1 MNWKVIKIVYQIEKE
16 RCNSSLLSLIFAVI
30 TALFLCLIFF
40 RPTLIVMTGKYV
52 SMFVMKQ
59 FLMYMTIFFG
69 ITFSLLF
76 IQELRSDYGKG
87 VFHTFLTYPINPG
100 ELVLSK
106 LMALGLYVLYIIIGV
121 TLLFLILSGIFLV
134 WGAVWSISL
143 LIGVLILI
151 FVTYSLS
158 LIISPLMNLSPLPEI
173 LIILFF
179 LTVTFFSFSIPSQY
193 LALLA
198 PFLTIPEI
206 IMGVKQSSQIII
218 FSIGGIFFYFVLGM
232 ISYIYMNMRKGRYVP

>member
-1 MNWKVIKIVYQIEKE
+1 MNWKVLKIVYQIEKE

-30 TALFLCLIFF
+30 TSLFLCLIFF
-40 RPTLIVMTGKYV
+40 RPTLIVMAGKYT
-52 SMFVMKQ
+52 SMYTMKQ

-69 ITFSLLF
+69 ISFSLLF
-76 IQELRSDYGKG
+76 IQDIRSDYGKG
-87 VFHTFLTYPINPG
+87 IFHTFLTYPINPG

-106 LMALGLYVLYIIIGV
+106 LMALGLYVLYIIIGA
-121 TLLFLILSGIFLV
+121 TLIFLFLSGIFLI
-134 WGAVWSISL
+134 WGVIWSVSL

-173 LIILFF
+173 LIILVF
-179 LTVTFFSFSIPSQY
+179 LSVTFFSFSIPSQY

-198 PFLTIPEI
+198 PFLIIPEI
-206 IMGVKQSSQIII
+206 IMGIERTTQIIV
-218 FSIGGIFFYFVLGM
+218 FSIGGIFFYFALALV
-232 ISYIYMNMRKGRYVP
+232 SYLYMNMRKGRYVP